1 MAGKVYGKFLK
12 DNLYKKWEKKIMK
25 TAALILNVIAALLLL
40 MTVLYLLV
48 TFAPVLPTALKV
60 ILGLV
65 AIIYMTK
72 QSVLLVDE
80 VNEY

>member
-1 MAGKVYGKFLK
+1 
-12 DNLYKKWEKKIMK
+12 MK